1 MSLWSAIVAPVFA
14 DDLTPRQLVEDA
26 VEKIQEEQDK
36 ILYGIDKELPI
47 KREEIKIANET
58 KRLEKEAMFMTDD
71 EKSRLNDEYLK
82 GSNVYAGQDPIQIEL
97 IEEAKK
103 ERLREIEKQ
112 NNAHLVSDEK
122 LIETAKR
129 VEEEKAE
136 RFAAAQAEAKAN
148 AEKLNA
154 ELRQERLERDVKENA
169 ESTPLGQRQNERLDD
184 IKSQE
189 NLKSNAKTTP
199 LGQSV
204 LVREN
209 QKKASLATQLKQ
221 KEIELYQNQINNLV
235 LKQKDFQNQLGKTY
249 DAYLKT
255 DVEKSVPWVAR
266 WRHKGQLA
274 RPCRPHG
281 PKRVPKG
288 CQKTPM

>member
-1 MSLWSAIVAPVFA
+1 MLEAYRASLPDVNPA
-14 DDLTPRQLVEDA
+14 D
-26 VEKIQEEQDK
+26 
-36 ILYGIDKELPI
+36 
-47 KREEIKIANET
+47 
-58 KRLEKEAMFMTDD
+58 MTDE

-154 ELRQERLERDVKENA
+154 ELEQERLERDVKENA

-189 NLKSNAKTTP
+189 NVKARNAKTIIRSKCYTRK
-199 LGQSV
+199 S
-204 LVREN
+204 
-209 QKKASLATQLKQ
+209 KKASLATQLRE
-221 KEIELYQNQINNLV
+221 KEIETYRNQINNPTPDDIAGRDQFYNQQRELMV
-235 LKQKDFQNQLGKTY
+235 TDGNLEIHSQGADDPFAFSTLAYPRNLTNSPQIGHYLLFYVNVQNKTGY
-249 DAYLKT
+249 EYEGVTPT
-255 DVEKSVPWVAR
+255 DGDYSVGDIVERAK
-266 WRHKGQLA
+266 KNL
-274 RPCRPHG
+274 
-281 PKRVPKG
+281 
-288 CQKTPM
+288 